1 MVSGVDVG
9 DSRLSVGKRA
19 RASWPPCLMK
29 MLVTVSAAIL
39 LSGGCVGADWQRGT
53 WVKPGVE
60 PEQQRRD
67 QYECERYAVTNAVD
81 ERRAA
86 LYAECMRTRG
96 YEPER
101 FERPVRPRLERVP
114 PRD

>member
-1 MVSGVDVG
+1 MRV
-9 DSRLSVGKRA
+9 L
-19 RASWPPCLMK
+19 L
-29 MLVTVSAAIL
+29 TVAAAIL
-39 LSGGCVGADWQRGT
+39 LSGGCAGTGWQRGT

-67 QYECERYAVTNAVD
+67 QYECERYAVTNRV
-81 ERRAA
+81 EKQPAA

-101 FERPVRPRLERVP
+101 FERPVRSRFERVP
-114 PRD
+114 PPD